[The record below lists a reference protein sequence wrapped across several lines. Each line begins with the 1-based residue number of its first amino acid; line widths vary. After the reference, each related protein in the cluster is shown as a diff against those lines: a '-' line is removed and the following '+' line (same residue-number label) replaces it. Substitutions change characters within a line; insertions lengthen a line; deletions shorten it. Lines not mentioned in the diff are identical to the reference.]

1 MVAGYGTYV
10 YTYWQG
16 RIISSTNSQAAKKE
30 RNVEIFFGFI
40 LSNK

>member
-16 RIISSTNSQAAKKE
+16 RIISSTNSQAKE